1 MYAFLWIRS
10 MRIFHLQVV
19 NTLAKTGNK
28 HITAKM
34 LNLPPTTAQQTIR
47 RAENQLGVTLFHR
60 IPWTNRTPD
69 HLWNIAN
76 DKARTIIKYIDAML
90 FAMTMAEETAFIASL
105 QKPDAEIRHRLRTE
119 DIERVVVLNGNSIT
133 LTARSLGDIDFNQVA
148 DSLAKIEKWL
158 GIQLYSNRQSGRNKF
173 KILTRAGERVFP
185 YLVKIYSYYEDI
197 LELVQ

>member
-1 MYAFLWIRS
+1 
-10 MRIFHLQVV
+10 MRIFHLQVA

-28 HITAKM
+28 HITAKI
-34 LNLPPTTAQQTIR
+34 LNLPPATAQQLIR
-47 RAENQLGVTLFHR
+47 RVENQLGVTLFHR
-60 IPWTNRTPD
+60 TPWTNQTRD
-69 HLWNIAN
+69 RLWNIAD

-90 FAMTMAEETAFIASL
+90 FAMTMAEETAFVASL

-119 DIERVVVLNGNSIT
+119 DIGRVVVLNGNSIT
-133 LTARSLGDIDFNQVA
+133 LTARSLGDIGFNQVA

-158 GIQLYSNRQSGRNKF
+158 GVQLYSNRQSGRNKL